1 MFQSLC
7 EMSSPKKMTH
17 HNNPHTPVLKEAVLR
32 LLNPKANDRY
42 LDLTAG
48 YGGHAEAVI
57 SAIGRQDLAV
67 LVDRDRQANQHLR
80 KAFHKSLVLH
90 EDFVTALKRMRK
102 EGKKFDLI
110 LMDLGVSSL
119 QLDQADRGFSFRF
132 DAPLDMR
139 MDSRQELTADDIV
152 NHWDKTELADHIYK
166 FGDEPRSRV
175 IAEAIVANRPIS
187 STVQLSELISNTVR
201 HKGKIHPATRTFQA
215 IRMIVNDE
223 LGQLEAALALIPE
236 VLADEGR
243 MAVISFHSLED
254 RVVKQFIRDR
264 SQSGYEATLTD
275 LTKRPISGTDDVQNP
290 RARSAKLRAAVKKTN
305 TKPKKRKEQ

>member
-1 MFQSLC
+1 M
-7 EMSSPKKMTH
+7 KH
-17 HNNPHTPVLKEAVLR
+17 HNNPHKPVLKEAVLE
-32 LLNPKANDRY
+32 LLDPKPEDHY

-67 LVDRDRQANQHLR
+67 LVDRDKQANQYL
-80 KAFHKSLVLH
+80 KSAFPKSRVLH
-90 EDFVTALKRMRK
+90 EDFVSALKQLFA

-139 MDSRQELTADDIV
+139 MDSRQEQTADDIV
-152 NHWDKTELADHIYK
+152 NHSDKTELANLIYEY
-166 FGDEPRSRV
+166 GGETQSRV
-175 IAEAIVANRPIS
+175 IAEAIVSHRPIA

-201 HKGKIHPATRTFQA
+201 WHGKIHPATRTFQA
-215 IRMIVNDE
+215 IRMVVNDE
-223 LGQLEAALALIPE
+223 LGQLEQALALIPE
-236 VLADEGR
+236 VLNEGGR
-243 MAVISFHSLED
+243 LAVISFHSLED
-254 RVVKQFIRDR
+254 RIVKQFMHDR
-264 SQSGYEATLTD
+264 SRSGYEATFKELN
-275 LTKRPISGTDDVQNP
+275 KRPIEGESQDVNNP

-305 TKPKKRKEQ
+305 TKPKKRKEH